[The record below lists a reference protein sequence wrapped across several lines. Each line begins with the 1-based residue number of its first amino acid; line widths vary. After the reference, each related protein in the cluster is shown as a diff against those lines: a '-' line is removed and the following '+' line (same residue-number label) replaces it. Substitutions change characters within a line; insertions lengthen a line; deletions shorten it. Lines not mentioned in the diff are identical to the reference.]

1 VGNKISVSFGHGVAC
16 WIGVSIGTV
25 IEDSVRVSGY
35 QNRIFYEVPEVS
47 VTVTLVC
54 DVLAE
59 VNVSWIASMSGCPLE
74 LLETLVPHKGCC
86 ECH

>member
-1 VGNKISVSFGHGVAC
+1 VSPLALSLKTVFVSVAIKI
-16 WIGVSIGTV
+16 
-25 IEDSVRVSGY
+25 E
-35 QNRIFYEVPEVS
+35 IFYEVPEVS